1 MQRKAQK
8 RDHLYET
15 LKAEIIGGSYSPG
28 SRLPKEVVFAEELG
42 VSRKTLRHAL
52 ERLEND
58 RLIERL
64 RSKGTF
70 VRFRRYLVLADNNQ
84 DLCLP
89 YNYIIP
95 GIIRTAERMG
105 TAVSICAF
113 SEFENLTEEQVAAGI
128 AAQQNAGCIVITNN
142 IDENTR
148 IYQQLKHLSLPVVLA
163 HGHPSDHC
171 FTGWPTVAF
180 DEQAAWRAAFVHLKE
195 TGHRRVA
202 AGSHRHDLQLIRG
215 WSREA
220 FLAMLAEIGL
230 EADPALLFSMN
241 VNGDNADCAMHR
253 LFRQQEPPTAIVCYS
268 DFWAPHIYR
277 SLKEMNLRI
286 PEDVS
291 VMGFCG
297 APMGRYLSPTLSTI
311 DLQYEKTGE
320 LALRMLLERTHPPLE
335 IVDFKLEVR
344 ESTASPRTRLPVS
357 SRAFSSAPDT
367 NNQKERI

>member
-15 LKAEIIGGSYSPG
+15 LKAAIMGGDYSPG
-28 SRLPKEVVFAEELG
+28 SRLPKEVEFAEKLG

-70 VRFRRYLVLADNNQ
+70 VHFRRYLVLADNNQ

-180 DEQAAWRAAFVHLKE
+180 TCV
-195 TGHRRVA
+195 
-202 AGSHRHDLQLIRG
+202 
-215 WSREA
+215 
-220 FLAMLAEIGL
+220 
-230 EADPALLFSMN
+230 
-241 VNGDNADCAMHR
+241 
-253 LFRQQEPPTAIVCYS
+253 EPVLC
-268 DFWAPHIYR
+268 
-277 SLKEMNLRI
+277 
-286 PEDVS
+286 
-291 VMGFCG
+291 
-297 APMGRYLSPTLSTI
+297 
-311 DLQYEKTGE
+311 
-320 LALRMLLERTHPPLE
+320 
-335 IVDFKLEVR
+335 
-344 ESTASPRTRLPVS
+344 
-357 SRAFSSAPDT
+357 
-367 NNQKERI
+367 